1 MNEEI
6 ISAVEELR
14 LRPADKTWF
23 IPVML
28 SNCQIPDFNIGAG
41 ETLRDLQCVR
51 MYEDWEK
58 GVGQLLSAIV
68 EFNHSSSKNVD
79 AVFDKMG
86 KGALEGIIEF
96 AEEQGFLIFSEND
109 AKEFY
114 VWLSGTIKGDNK
126 KKLYMDAIQRVYIN
140 SNDGPA
146 GMYLSAEN
154 PEALSKWF
162 RDQIEKIVPTLDKL
176 SVTL

>member
-1 MNEEI
+1 MTERKEIIWIKKFFISYVHENREAVRSVVDKLIEHGAEVWIDEDHLKAGARWKNVIKKRISDGAYFIAFFSDEYTKKEKTYMNEEI
-6 ISAVEELR
+6 ISAVEKLR

-68 EFNHSSSKNVD
+68 EFSHFSSKKLTR
-79 AVFDKMG
+79 FSIR
-86 KGALEGIIEF
+86 LER
-96 AEEQGFLIFSEND
+96 A
-109 AKEFY
+109 
-114 VWLSGTIKGDNK
+114 
-126 KKLYMDAIQRVYIN
+126 R
-140 SNDGPA
+140 
-146 GMYLSAEN
+146 
-154 PEALSKWF
+154 
-162 RDQIEKIVPTLDKL
+162 
-176 SVTL
+176 